1 MTPSPSQPSPGPDER
16 PVTVLALV
24 AILAR
29 HGRLLTLGVLLGAAI
44 AAAWSLLVREQ
55 YTATTV
61 FAPGDQPSFTLPGG
75 LAALGSSFGGL
86 PLDQGTRSPQFYTQV
101 LTSRDLLAAVAADT
115 FSVTRSPTGARP
127 LSELLDQHGESPER
141 ILDRTITFLQE
152 KAISTAVDDRTG
164 VITLTAT
171 MPSPDLA
178 AAVANRLYHQ
188 LETFNYRMRRAG
200 ASARRVFA
208 EQELQSARADLEAR
222 EGELRAFLERNRGG
236 LDMPRLSLERARL
249 QRRIDAAQ
257 IAFQQMTRELAE
269 AKIAEARDTPV
280 FTVIQR
286 AMPPLDR
293 SFPVRTRVT
302 VLGAILGGC
311 LMAVLVALSG
321 TAGRARAQDPDAF
334 EALRAAVP
342 WRRPRNSHVG

>member
-1 MTPSPSQPSPGPDER
+1 MTSPPSQPATGPDER

-29 HGRLLTLGVLLGAAI
+29 HGRLLVLGVLLGVAI
-44 AAAWSLLVREQ
+44 AATWSLLVREE
-55 YTATTV
+55 YTATTI
-61 FAPGDQPSFTLPGG
+61 FAPGDQPSLTLPGG
-75 LAALGSSFGGL
+75 LAALGGSLGGL

-115 FSVTRSPTGARP
+115 FSATGSLAGAKP
-127 LSELLDQHGESPER
+127 LSELLEQHGESPER
-141 ILDRTITFLQE
+141 ILDNTITFLRE
-152 KAISTAVDDRTG
+152 KAIATAIDDRTG
-164 VITLTAT
+164 MITLTIT
-171 MPSPDLA
+171 MPSPNLA

-208 EQELQSARADLEAR
+208 EQELQSARAELEAR
-222 EGELRAFLERNRGG
+222 EGALRAFLEQNRGG
-236 LDMPRLSLERARL
+236 LDMPRLSLERGRL

-280 FTVIQR
+280 FTVVQR
-286 AMPPLDR
+286 ATPPLDR

-302 VLGAILGGC
+302 ILGAILGGC
-311 LMAVLVALSG
+311 LMAVFVALRATS
-321 TAGRARAQDPDAF
+321 GRARAQDPEAF
-334 EALRAAVP
+334 EQLRAALT
-342 WRRPRNSHVG
+342 WRRPRGSHAD

>member
-1 MTPSPSQPSPGPDER
+1 
-16 PVTVLALV
+16 VLALV

-29 HGRLLTLGVLLGAAI
+29 HGRLLVLGVLLGTAI
-44 AAAWSLLVREQ
+44 AAAWSLLVREE
-55 YTATTV
+55 YTATTI
-61 FAPGDQPSFTLPGG
+61 FAPGDQPSLALPSG

-101 LTSRDLLAAVAADT
+101 LTSRDLLAALATDSFPNAE
-115 FSVTRSPTGARP
+115 SPGTTKP
-127 LSELLDQHGESPER
+127 LTEMLNLRGESPAR
-141 ILDRTITFLQE
+141 TLDNTITFLQE
-152 KAISTAVDDRTG
+152 KAIANAVDDRTG
-164 VITLTAT
+164 VITLTVT
-171 MPSPDLA
+171 MPSSELA
-178 AAVANRLYHQ
+178 AAVANRLYHH

-208 EQELQSARADLEAR
+208 EQELQSARAELEAR
-222 EGELRAFLERNRGG
+222 EGALRAFLEQNRGG
-236 LDMPRLSLERARL
+236 LDMPRLSLERGRL

-286 AMPPLDR
+286 ATPPLDR

-302 VLGAILGGC
+302 ILGAILGGC
-311 LMAVLVALSG
+311 LMAVFVALRATSD
-321 TAGRARAQDPDAF
+321 RARAQDPEAF
-334 EALRAAVP
+334 EQLRAALP
-342 WRRPRNSHVG
+342 WRRPRGSHAG